1 MGQKGVA
8 WHIKSAERKKLPT
21 KNSVPG
27 KIIIQNWGKIKNYSD
42 KQKLKK
48 FIPTKLALK
57 KC

>member
-27 KIIIQNWGKIKNYSD
+27 KVIIQN
-42 KQKLKK
+42 
-48 FIPTKLALK
+48 
-57 KC
+57 